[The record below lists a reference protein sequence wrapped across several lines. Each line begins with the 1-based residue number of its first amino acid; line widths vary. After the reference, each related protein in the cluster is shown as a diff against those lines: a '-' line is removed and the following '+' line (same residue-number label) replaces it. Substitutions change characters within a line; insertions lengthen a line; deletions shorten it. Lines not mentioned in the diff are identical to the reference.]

1 MTDDTD
7 TDGSDDG
14 PDEQVASSTAETQQ
28 RCDFCRL
35 QVPDDP
41 VRATLDGSVY
51 TFCCEHCRSAME
63 SSDRVF
69 TEYRGYRHFRSS
81 VSVLDAQLPQG
92 LLRNSFVLFSG
103 QAGTREDALYAE
115 LIWRTLRRGE
125 PAMYVTFQEPPTSVV
140 ERFLTLDW
148 NVLPDLERGDLHIV
162 DCFTYRVD
170 DRDRM
175 YENMNDWNQH
185 IYDVAEDET
194 TAVRDPSEVSAI
206 ESRLDNCL
214 DAMGMVDTGV
224 VLIDSLTEFGSLV
237 QPVQAYNFVRD
248 IRADICKGR
257 FIPIFAGA
265 SVVSE
270 SDEFPH
276 DLGYIVDGVVDL
288 RLNPELIEDT
298 LIKQIRVR
306 KMNGVLSIPE
316 WTAYEFT
323 SGQGLVMFDPHEEI
337 EKKREERVEDAPTDG
352 EAAEP
357 TDDDPPDEDTAV
369 EPADPDEES

>member
-1 MTDDTD
+1 MADEPEP
-7 TDGSDDG
+7 DGSDFDS
-14 PDEQVASSTAETQQ
+14 DIQTASTATDTQQQ

-35 QVPDDP
+35 RVPDDP
-41 VRATLDGSVY
+41 VTATRDGSSY

-63 SSDRVF
+63 SNDRVF
-69 TEYRGYRHFRSS
+69 TEYRGYRHFRSD

-115 LIWRTLRRGE
+115 LLWRTLRRGE
-125 PAMYVTFQEPPTSVV
+125 PAIYVTFQEPPTSVV

-148 NVLPDLERGDLHIV
+148 NVFPDLEAGDLHIV

-175 YENMNDWNQH
+175 YENMNNWNQH
-185 IYDVAEDET
+185 IYDVAKDST
-194 TAVRDPSEVSAI
+194 TAVRDPSDVSSVQ
-206 ESRLDNCL
+206 SRLNNCL

-224 VLIDSLTEFGSLV
+224 MLIDSLTEFGSLV
-237 QPVQAYNFVRD
+237 QPVQAYDFVRD

-257 FIPIFAGA
+257 FVPIFAGA

-298 LIKQIRVR
+298 LIKQIRIR

-323 SGQGLVMFDPHEEI
+323 GGQGLVMFDPHAEI
-337 EKKREERVEDAPTDG
+337 EKKGEERVDDGSGDADVTEDTESA
-352 EAAEP
+352 
-357 TDDDPPDEDTAV
+357 DEDTGDDTDSA
-369 EPADPDEES
+369 EDA